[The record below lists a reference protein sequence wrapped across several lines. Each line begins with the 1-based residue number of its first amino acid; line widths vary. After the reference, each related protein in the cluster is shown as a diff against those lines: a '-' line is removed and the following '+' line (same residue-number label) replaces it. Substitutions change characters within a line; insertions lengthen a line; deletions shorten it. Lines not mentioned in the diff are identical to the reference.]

1 MLENAIFGNLDLNTV
16 VSFLLLVTIIIIIIF
31 LKKSL
36 AMEKNEITAA
46 KYK

>member
-16 VSFLLLVTIIIIIIF
+16 VSFLLLVTIIIIIF
-31 LKKSL
+31 LNKSL